1 MIRLNTNKQNKRR
14 KFPEFERICE
24 SLSFG
29 FKLEK
34 PDSLPSFYSD
44 LFSLLSDAIYCY
56 RKKVRLLQG
65 KGKGRV
71 KVVSS
76 HRQKPSG
83 GGGTKPL
90 FADANKYLR
99 RSEKSEKSKKLPSSD
114 FLDRIAIENSLLLS
128 GTGGGQLYH
137 EQYDEHGVKI
147 EHQCFT

>member
-1 MIRLNTNKQNKRR
+1 M
-14 KFPEFERICE
+14 
-24 SLSFG
+24 
-29 FKLEK
+29 
-34 PDSLPSFYSD
+34 
-44 LFSLLSDAIYCY
+44 
-56 RKKVRLLQG
+56 RLLQG
-65 KGKGRV
+65 KGKGKV